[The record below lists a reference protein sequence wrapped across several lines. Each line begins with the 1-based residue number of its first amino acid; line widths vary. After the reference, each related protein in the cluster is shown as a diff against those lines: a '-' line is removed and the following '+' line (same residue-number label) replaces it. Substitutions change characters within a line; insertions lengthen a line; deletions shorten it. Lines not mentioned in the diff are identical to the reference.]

1 MIEYSD
7 GSGARLEQL
16 KWLWKKAFGDEDD
29 FIDTFFQTGY
39 APECCRVAIQDGALA
54 GMLFW
59 FDCSLGANKIAYI
72 YGVATDPAAQGQG
85 VASGLLEDVHRL
97 LKDCGYSGAILVP
110 ASDML
115 FMFYEKRG
123 YSTVSCVSEGVTH
136 AAKRTSVEEIDVDAY
151 EKLRR
156 EYLPV
161 NGIKQVGRNMVYLDK
176 LACFYRGSGFVAA
189 VSKEDRSRC
198 TEFLGDPDQ
207 LPGLAGALGCGT
219 LRYRM
224 PGPDKAFAMG
234 IRFDGA
240 AWTDGVYF
248 GLAFD

>member
-7 GSGARLEQL
+7 GSGVRPEQL
-16 KWLWKKAFGDEDD
+16 KRLWKKAFGDEDD
-29 FIDTFFQTGY
+29 FIDLFFETGY
-39 APECCRVAIQDGALA
+39 DSQCCRVAIQDGALA

-59 FDCSLGANKIAYI
+59 FDCSLGSRKIAYI
-72 YGVATDPAAQGQG
+72 YGVATDPSAQGQG
-85 VASGLLEDVHRL
+85 IASGLLEDVHRL
-97 LKDCGYSGAILVP
+97 LKDCGYFGAMLVP

-115 FMFYEKRG
+115 FRFYEKRG
-123 YSTVSCVSEGVTH
+123 YSTISHVSEGKAY
-136 AAKRTSVEEIDVDAY
+136 AAQSVPVEKIDMDAF

-161 NGIKQVGRNMVYLDK
+161 NAIEQVGRNMVYFDK
-176 LACFYRGSGFVAA
+176 LACFYRGEGFLAA
-189 VSKEDRSRC
+189 VSKEDGSRC
-198 TEFLGDPDQ
+198 MEFLGDPDQ

-219 LRYRM
+219 LHYRM
-224 PGPDKAFAMG
+224 PGPDKAFSVG

-240 AWTDGVYF
+240 LWTDGVYF